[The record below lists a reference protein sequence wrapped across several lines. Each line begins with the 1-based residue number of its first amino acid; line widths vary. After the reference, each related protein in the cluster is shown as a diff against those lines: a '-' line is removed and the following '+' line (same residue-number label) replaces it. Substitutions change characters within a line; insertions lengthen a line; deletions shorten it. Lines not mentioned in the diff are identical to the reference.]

1 MMPFRPILLAS
12 LLLALPVSA
21 LADPCVAPLPGPST
35 TFSGVVRYI
44 GDGDSLCVSRSS
56 DPQTWIEVRLGD
68 FSAPELHDA
77 GGARA
82 KAMLKALTYGQY
94 LVCRAG
100 RQSYDRVVA
109 RCQLNGAGVG
119 DLLRRNGAVEGGN

>member
-1 MMPFRPILLAS
+1 MMLSRLILAS
-12 LLLALPVSA
+12 LLLVLPVTA
-21 LADPCVAPLPGPST
+21 LADPCVAPLPSPST
-35 TFSGVVRYI
+35 TFSGVVRYV

-56 DPQTWIEVRLGD
+56 DPHTWIEVRLGD
-68 FSAPELHDA
+68 FSAPELREAA
-77 GGARA
+77 GPRA

-109 RCQLNGAGVG
+109 RCRLNGAGVG
-119 DLLRRNGAVEGGN
+119 DLLRQNGAVEGGN

>member
-1 MMPFRPILLAS
+1 MMLPRLILAS
-12 LLLALPVSA
+12 LLLVLPVPA
-21 LADPCVAPLPGPST
+21 LADPCVAPLPGPAT

-56 DPQTWIEVRLGD
+56 DPHTWIEVRLGD
-68 FSAPELHDA
+68 FSAPELREAA
-77 GGARA
+77 GPRA

-109 RCQLNGAGVG
+109 RCRLNGTGVG
-119 DLLRRNGAVEGGN
+119 DLLRQNGAVEGGN

>member
-1 MMPFRPILLAS
+1 MPSRLILAS

-21 LADPCVAPLPGPST
+21 LADPCVAPLPRPST
-35 TFSGVVRYI
+35 TFSGIVRYV
-44 GDGDSLCVSRSS
+44 GDGDSLCVSMTS
-56 DPQTWIEVRLGD
+56 DPRTWIEVRLGD
-68 FSAPELHDA
+68 FSAPELREPA
-77 GGARA
+77 GPQA
-82 KAMLKALTYGQY
+82 KAMLKALTYGRY

-109 RCQLNGAGVG
+109 RCQLDGAGVG

>member
-1 MMPFRPILLAS
+1 MLPRLILAS
-12 LLLALPVSA
+12 LLLVLPATA

-35 TFSGVVRYI
+35 TFSGVVRYV
-44 GDGDSLCVSRSS
+44 GDGDSLCVSGSS
-56 DPQTWIEVRLGD
+56 DPHTWIEVRLGD
-68 FSAPELHDA
+68 FSAPELREAA
-77 GGARA
+77 GPRA

-109 RCQLNGAGVG
+109 RCRLNGAGVG
-119 DLLRRNGAVEGGN
+119 DLLRQNGAVEGGN

>member
-1 MMPFRPILLAS
+1 MMPFRLVLAS

-21 LADPCVAPLPGPST
+21 LADPCVAPLPRPAT
-35 TFSGVVRYI
+35 TFSGIVRYV
-44 GDGDSLCVSRSS
+44 GDGDSLCVSMTS
-56 DPQTWIEVRLGD
+56 DPRTWIEVRLGD
-68 FSAPELHDA
+68 FSAPELRESA
-77 GGARA
+77 GPRA

-109 RCQLNGAGVG
+109 RCRLNGAGVG
-119 DLLRRNGAVEGGN
+119 DLLRQNGAIEGGN

>member
-1 MMPFRPILLAS
+1 MLLR
-12 LLLALPVSA
+12 LALLSLALVLPAKA

-77 GGARA
+77 GGTQA

-94 LVCRAG
+94 LTCRAG

-109 RCQLNGAGVG
+109 RCRLNGAGVG
-119 DLLRRNGAVEGGN
+119 DLLRQNGAVEGGN